1 MYSRSQEYYNY
12 NNHTIN
18 TMYLIYTNAD
28 KFQSRKRIAEL
39 DTEIDT
45 TVTKTA
51 RKIQTLKAQFHE
63 HRDKWQA
70 VSLLSIYC
78 KIVNYVFFFII

>member
-1 MYSRSQEYYNY
+1 M
-12 NNHTIN
+12 
-18 TMYLIYTNAD
+18 
-28 KFQSRKRIAEL
+28 QSRKRIAEL

-63 HRDKWQA
+63 HQDKWQA
-70 VSLLSIYC
+70 VSFVVNLKLSAC
-78 KIVNYVFFFII
+78 KHM